1 MRDEQLKRK
10 FYSTLENVIQLQQ
23 PAQQQQQQLETKHTI
38 YATNKNVKKNKL
50 AKFRKL

>member
-23 PAQQQQQQLETKHTI
+23 PAQQQQQQQLETKHTI
-38 YATNKNVKKNKL
+38 YATNKNVKKKIN
-50 AKFRKL
+50 